1 MKLQRRGGEGL
12 SASHRRRARGSGCG
26 RLGPAWS
33 QAEGEPS
40 LTPED
45 TGLPAAA
52 RGQLEHLLALD
63 ALVSPCAFSN
73 QSTNGERRQGGGGQ
87 THRGGEPPGGSAAG
101 PHPRSLRP
109 TSRRINKMLVK
120 SLRGVQV
127 PDQRSFL

>member
-52 RGQLEHLLALD
+52 RGRLEHLLALD

-73 QSTNGERRQGGGGQ
+73 QSTNGEWRQGRGEADPPRGRAPWRQCGGAA
-87 THRGGEPPGGSAAG
+87 PMLSA
-101 PHPRSLRP
+101 PHF
-109 TSRRINKMLVK
+109 TQNK
-120 SLRGVQV
+120 
-127 PDQRSFL
+127 

>member
-12 SASHRRRARGSGCG
+12 SASHRRRARGSRCG
-26 RLGPAWS
+26 RLSPAWS

-45 TGLPAAA
+45 TGPPAAA

-87 THRGGEPPGGSAAG
+87 THRGGEPLGGSAAG
-101 PHPRSLRP
+101 PHTTLSDP